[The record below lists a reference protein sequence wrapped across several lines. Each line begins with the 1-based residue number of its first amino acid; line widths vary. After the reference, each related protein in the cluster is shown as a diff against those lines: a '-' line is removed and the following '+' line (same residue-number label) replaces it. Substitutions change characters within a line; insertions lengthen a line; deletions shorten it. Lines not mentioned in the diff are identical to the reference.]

1 MADSTSNSH
10 RQSIIFLLNIVLCCR
25 FENDELERLFRR
37 YILRLQQ
44 GTITAV
50 VALFVVLTA
59 ALATTS
65 FLTIQVTVQYSTVQY
80 STVQYSTVQYSTA
93 YSQYSIVH
101 FHISA
106 VYQAPTVRNLY
117 HSAHCAIFVVVFI
130 VLCTRAMED
139 AWLSYVCYGILAFC
153 TSFSVLALPGQA
165 DFKVLNSRLLL
176 VI

>member
-80 STVQYSTVQYSTA
+80 STVQYSTVQAVVYRTVQCRAVVYKKVNWCTEQCSG
-93 YSQYSIVH
+93 VH
-101 FHISA
+101 
-106 VYQAPTVRNLY
+106 
-117 HSAHCAIFVVVFI
+117 
-130 VLCTRAMED
+130 
-139 AWLSYVCYGILAFC
+139 
-153 TSFSVLALPGQA
+153 
-165 DFKVLNSRLLL
+165 
-176 VI
+176 

>member
-65 FLTIQVTVQYSTVQY
+65 FLTIQVTVQYNTGD
-80 STVQYSTVQYSTA
+80 STVQYSTA

-101 FHISA
+101 FYISA

-176 VI
+176 VL